1 MLVNGIK
8 LFVLGCAGIAI
19 GAVNGIALAAKSL
32 PFGWYVEGNLGKSST
47 YKILPG
53 RVRDTGLGW
62 NINGGYKFTQFV
74 AVDVGF
80 THYAE
85 ARVQNSAGTSVST
98 DSRFSYDIAGKFMLP
113 IASTGLEVFAKAG
126 VGRIHSYNS
135 LRNQNA
141 AQLNGLTFNTGAHSA
156 TGAYFGAG
164 ADYAILPSVLTNLQW
179 MRASGTRATGR
190 GDLYSAGLS
199 YIF

>member
-1 MLVNGIK
+1 VNGIK
-8 LFVLGCAGIAI
+8 LFVLGCASIAI
-19 GAVNGIALAAKSL
+19 GAVNGVLHAAKPL
-32 PFGWYVEGNLGKSST
+32 PSGWYIEGNLGKSST

-53 RVRDTGLGW
+53 RVKDTGFGW
-62 NINGGYKFTQFV
+62 NINGGYKFTQYV
-74 AVDVGF
+74 AVDVGV

-85 ARVQNSAGTSVST
+85 ARIQNSVGTNVST
-98 DSRFSYDIAGKFMLP
+98 DSRLSYDIAGKFMLP

-126 VGRIHSYNS
+126 VGRIHSYNT
-135 LRNQNA
+135 LRNQSA

-164 ADYAILPSVLTNLQW
+164 ADYAILTNVQTNLQW
-179 MRASGTRATGR
+179 MRASGSRATGR
-190 GDLYSAGLS
+190 ADLYSAGLS